1 MSSEFAMKKD
11 HIGKVPYDS
20 IFGIYLRSVGLMQHG
35 TRILLSRMAE
45 DDIWVLPGGGVKLY
59 ETTEEALERE
69 FFEEMGFEIEVERL
83 LWIIENVFDF
93 EESDITP
100 EFPPGKYHDIH
111 FTYLVKPKEKDGD
124 WLKEE
129 FYGMEDDFIPGKR
142 LKLVFRWFAS
152 DELDDINLVPVCM
165 KQILKKIPDHPTVVV
180 NREE

>member
-1 MSSEFAMKKD
+1 MKKD
-11 HIGKVPYDS
+11 HMRNVTYDS
-20 IFGIYLRSVGLMQHG
+20 IFGIYYSSAGVMQNG
-35 TRILLSRMAE
+35 NRILLSRVEE
-45 DDIWVLPGGGVKLY
+45 DDIWVLPEGGVKLY

-69 FFEEMGFEIEVERL
+69 ILEEMGFEIEVERL
-83 LWIIENVFDF
+83 LWIVENIFDV
-93 EESDITP
+93 EESDMTP

-111 FTYLVKPKEKDGD
+111 FTFLIKPKEKDGD

-129 FYGMEDDFIPGKR
+129 FYGMEDDFIPDTR
-142 LKLVFRWFAS
+142 LKLVFRWFAP